1 MTACNNPL
9 LRDLAF
15 IGGHWLPAADGA
27 RHAVH
32 NPATGE
38 LLAEVPDCGHRETQA
53 AIDAASAAF
62 PAWREL
68 AAKER
73 GRVLRRW
80 HDLVMANQEDLATL
94 MTLEQG
100 KPLAEARGEVAYGAG
115 FIEWFAEQGRRLQ
128 GDVMAAPVADKRI
141 VVLQQP
147 VGVTAAITPWNF
159 PVAMITR
166 KAAPAL
172 AAGCAMVI
180 KPAEA
185 TPLCALA
192 LAALAE
198 QAGIPAG
205 VLSVVTTSRPAEVGA
220 VLTSDARVRKL
231 SFTGS
236 TAVGKRLMAD
246 CAGTVKRLSLELGG
260 NAPFIVLADADLDAA
275 VQGALASKYRNAG
288 QTCVCANRFLVHE
301 SIHDAFVDKLVAA
314 VAALPVAQGMDP
326 VSRIGPLINAA
337 AVAKV
342 ERLVQAAL
350 QEGAVARLGGTR
362 HPAGALFYTPT
373 VLTDVRADMA
383 VMREE
388 SFGPV
393 APVLRFSTLDEA
405 VALANDTPAGLAAY
419 LYGNDLRT
427 VWRLAERLEY
437 GMVGIND
444 GIISNEVGPF
454 GGVKESGLGREGSV
468 YGIEEYVEK
477 KTLCLGGF

>member
-38 LLAEVPDCGHRETQA
+38 LLAEVPDCGHRETLA

-62 PAWREL
+62 PAWRDL

-172 AAGCAMVI
+172 AAGCTMVI

-220 VLTSDARVRKL
+220 VLTGDARVRKL

-314 VAALPVAQGMDP
+314 VAALPVAPGMDP

-342 ERLVQAAL
+342 ERLVQSAL

-427 VWRLAERLEY
+427 VWRFAERLEY

-454 GGVKESGLGREGSV
+454 GGVKESGFGREGSV

>member
-62 PAWREL
+62 PAWRDL

-172 AAGCAMVI
+172 AAGCTMVI

-314 VAALPVAQGMDP
+314 VAALRVAQGMDP

-454 GGVKESGLGREGSV
+454 GGVKESGFGREGSV

>member
-38 LLAEVPDCGHRETQA
+38 LLAEVPDCGHRETLA

-62 PAWREL
+62 PAWRDL

-73 GRVLRRW
+73 GRLLRRW

-141 VVLQQP
+141 IVLQQP

-172 AAGCAMVI
+172 AAGCTMVI

-205 VLSVVTTSRPAEVGA
+205 VLSVVTTSRPAEVGT

-454 GGVKESGLGREGSV
+454 GGVKESGFGREGSV